1 MENNKFQPEFY
12 DAVNKKDIPYLRNYV
27 AASIRFDPAFNKSK
41 CDACMKYLEEKD
53 IDITEEYKANI
64 NEREVPEDKS
74 KWTKELFQDKVE
86 DLRQNFA
93 YEKRIKELREIGPK
107 VYADRIEKSQ
117 PENKSESFKEAP
129 KGRRSSS
136 TEKPSV
142 AGVIAVIAVIAAVI
156 GTIIYLL
163 RK

>member
-1 MENNKFQPEFY
+1 MKENDFSQKFL
-12 DAVNKKDIPYLRNYV
+12 DAADKKDIPTLRNYV
-27 AASIRFDPAFNKSK
+27 AATISFDPAFNKSK

-53 IDITEEYKANI
+53 IDITEKYKANI

-129 KGRRSSS
+129 KGRRSN

-142 AGVIAVIAVIAAVI
+142 AGIIAVIAVIAAVI

-163 RK
+163 KK